1 MAGFAR
7 VPAMSAAHASQGDG
21 SGTGADTGPRGPIV
35 CFATQGQGHIEG
47 QRIRQLLVDVHPED
61 YPFDH
66 AHKLRSAIGLLRLA
80 ATRRPRLFVMEGT
93 GTGGGIPLLLASALL
108 RVPYV
113 LSSGDAVGP
122 YLRLRSPLAGI
133 IGGVYERLL
142 CRRCAG
148 FIGWTPYLVGRALTY
163 GAPRG
168 MTAAGWTRAEPAP
181 DARAR
186 VRAALGV
193 AEGTLLVGLT
203 GSIHRRREYVYGSE
217 LVRAIRRTSRRD
229 VAVCVIGDGS
239 GLAELRE
246 EAGED
251 LGTRVLLP
259 GRVAPDQ
266 VPDYLAA
273 CDLASLSQS
282 TDEVGAFRYTTKLSE
297 YLAVGLPVI
306 TAETPLAYDLDEGYL
321 WRLPGAAP
329 WSPDYLDALAELLHR
344 LTREDVQAR
353 SEAVRRRRTDP
364 FDRAEQQRRAGAFV
378 RDLLS

>member
-1 MAGFAR
+1 M
-7 VPAMSAAHASQGDG
+7 
-21 SGTGADTGPRGPIV
+21 

-47 QRIRQLLVDVHPED
+47 QRIRQLLADVHPED

-108 RVPYV
+108 ARPVRALQRRRGRPLPAPALAAGGHHRRRVRAAALPP
-113 LSSGDAVGP
+113 LRRLHRLDAIP
-122 YLRLRSPLAGI
+122 
-133 IGGVYERLL
+133 
-142 CRRCAG
+142 
-148 FIGWTPYLVGRALTY
+148 GRARAHLRRAARDDRSRLDPRRP
-163 GAPRG
+163 GAG
-168 MTAAGWTRAEPAP
+168 
-181 DARAR
+181 RAR
-186 VRAALGV
+186 SVRAALGV

>member
-1 MAGFAR
+1 
-7 VPAMSAAHASQGDG
+7 MSAAHASHGDA
-21 SGTGADTGPRGPIV
+21 SGTGKDARPRGPIV

-47 QRIRQLLVDVHPED
+47 QRVRQLLADLHPED

-66 AHKLRSAIGLLRLA
+66 ARKLRSAIGLLRLA
-80 ATRRPRLFVMEGT
+80 ATRRPRLLVMEGT
-93 GTGGGIPLLLASALL
+93 GTGGGIPLLLANALL
-108 RVPYV
+108 HIPYV
-113 LSSGDAVGP
+113 VSSGDAVGP

-133 IGGVYERLL
+133 IGGFYERLL
-142 CRRCAG
+142 YRHCAG

-168 MTAAGWTRAEPAP
+168 MTAPGWTRVDPAP

-193 AEGTLLVGLT
+193 AEDTLLVGLT

-217 LVRAIRRTSRRD
+217 LVRAIRRTPRHD

-239 GLAELRE
+239 GLAQLRQ

-259 GRVAPDQ
+259 GRVAPEQ
-266 VPDYLAA
+266 VADYLAA

-306 TAETPLAYDLDEGYL
+306 TTQTPLAYDLDQGYM

-329 WSPDYLDALAELLHR
+329 WSPSYLDALVELLGG
-344 LTREDVQAR
+344 LTREDVHAR
-353 SEAVRRRRTDP
+353 SQAVRERHSDP
-364 FDRAEQQRRAGAFV
+364 FDRAEQQRRAGTFV

>member
-1 MAGFAR
+1 
-7 VPAMSAAHASQGDG
+7 MSAADVSHRDG
-21 SGTGADTGPRGPIV
+21 SDTGAGARRRGPII
-35 CFATQGQGHIEG
+35 CFATQGQHHIEG
-47 QRIRQLLVDVHPED
+47 HRIRQLLAEVDPED

-66 AHKLRSAIGLLRLA
+66 NRKLRSALGLLRLA
-80 ATRRPRLFVMEGT
+80 ARRRPRLFVMEGS
-93 GTGGGIPLLLASALL
+93 GTGGGIPLLLANALL
-108 RVPYV
+108 GIPYV
-113 LSSGDAVGP
+113 VSSGDAVGP

-133 IGGVYERLL
+133 VGGVYERAL
-142 CRRCAG
+142 CRHCAG
-148 FIGWTPYLVGRALTY
+148 FIGWTPYLVGRAMTY

-168 MTAAGWTRAEPAP
+168 MTAAGWTRADPAP

-193 AEGTLLVGLT
+193 GEETLLIGLT
-203 GSIHRRREYVYGSE
+203 GSIHRRRDYVYGSE
-217 LVRAIRRTSRRD
+217 LVRAIRRTRRPD

-239 GLAELRE
+239 GLPQLRE

-251 LGTRVLLP
+251 LGSRVLLP
-259 GRVAPDQ
+259 GRVAPEQ
-266 VPDYLAA
+266 VPDHLAA

-306 TAETPLAYDLDEGYL
+306 TTETPLAYDLDEGYL

-329 WSPDYLDALAELLHR
+329 WSTSYLEALVELLDG
-344 LTREDVQAR
+344 LTREDVRVR
-353 SEAVRRRRTDP
+353 SEAVLRRRMDP
-364 FDRAEQQRRAGAFV
+364 FDRSEQQRRAGAFV